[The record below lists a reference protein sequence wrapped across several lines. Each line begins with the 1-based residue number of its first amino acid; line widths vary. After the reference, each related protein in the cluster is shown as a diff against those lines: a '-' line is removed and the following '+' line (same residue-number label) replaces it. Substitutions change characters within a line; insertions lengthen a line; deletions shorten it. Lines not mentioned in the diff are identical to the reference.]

1 MKKLILYSL
10 LFITFTSCSHRIVRT
25 GYQVNK
31 SDYSDCDIVIK
42 KQMLVSDS
50 VQKVGEIKLGESG
63 LSGACSEA
71 DAIEILKREGCA
83 LKADIINIT
92 EETRANLWSSCYRCK
107 ADFYSYSNP
116 EFKAQSDEIYNSEDV
131 KNRVSKDRGN
141 NTLILVGSV
150 VAGFLFGFF
159 VL

>member
-1 MKKLILYSL
+1 MIILEMNKSLSLIKLYVN
-10 LFITFTSCSHRIVRT
+10 FSCSLIHGSISLSPYDWSKT
-25 GYQVNK
+25 TCCAK
-31 SDYSDCDIVIK
+31 S
-42 KQMLVSDS
+42 
-50 VQKVGEIKLGESG
+50 
-63 LSGACSEA
+63 
-71 DAIEILKREGCA
+71 LKRWTEGCA

-116 EFKAQSDEIYNSEDV
+116 EFKAQNDEIYNSEDV

>member
-1 MKKLILYSL
+1 MKKIILYSL
-10 LFITFTSCSHRIVRT
+10 LFLTFTSCSHRIIRT

-63 LSGACSEA
+63 FSVACSEA

-92 EETRANLWSSCYRCK
+92 EETRSDLWSSCYRCK
-107 ADFYSYSNP
+107 ADFYSYLNP